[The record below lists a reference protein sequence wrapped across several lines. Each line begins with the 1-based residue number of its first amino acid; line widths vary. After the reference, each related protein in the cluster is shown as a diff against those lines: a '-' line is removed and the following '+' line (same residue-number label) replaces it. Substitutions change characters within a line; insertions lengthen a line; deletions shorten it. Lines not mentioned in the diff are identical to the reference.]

1 MLDTFSSNFLF
12 LKHILLF
19 LTILQNV
26 KHFELT
32 MCMKYNKDTKY

>member
-12 LKHILLF
+12 LKHIVLF

-26 KHFELT
+26 KH
-32 MCMKYNKDTKY
+32 YNKDTKY